1 MANPYDGGL
10 SLVHFF
16 LEKCHVQ
23 LVNKV
28 MLDWVLRS
36 SYHKQKFPRVV
47 DSAFLNLFLL
57 IQQYFDGPYITL
69 SVGFKDKTKFSKNV
83 HLTNVMGLIIVKFWK
98 RYQCVVY

>member
-10 SLVHFF
+10 NLVHFF

-36 SYHKQKFPRVV
+36 SYHKQKISRVV

-57 IQQYFDGPYITL
+57 IQQYFDGPYITQ
-69 SVGFKDKTKFSKNV
+69 SIGFKDETKFFKNA
-83 HLTNVMGLIIVKFWK
+83 HLTDVMGLIIVKSWK

>member
-16 LEKCHVQ
+16 LDKCHVQ

-36 SYHKQKFPRVV
+36 SYHKQKTSLVV
-47 DSAFLNLFLL
+47 DCAFLNLFLL
-57 IQQYFDGPYITL
+57 IQQ
-69 SVGFKDKTKFSKNV
+69 
-83 HLTNVMGLIIVKFWK
+83 
-98 RYQCVVY
+98 

>member
-16 LEKCHVQ
+16 PEKCHVQ

-36 SYHKQKFPRVV
+36 SYHKQNNSHVV
-47 DSAFLNLFLL
+47 DSAFLNLFLP
-57 IQQYFDGPYITL
+57 IQQYFDGPYITQ
-69 SVGFKDKTKFSKNV
+69 SIGFKVQSKS
-83 HLTNVMGLIIVKFWK
+83 LRMPT
-98 RYQCVVY
+98 